1 MSTRD
6 SGLLTQHLR
15 LELSI
20 ILIQILKINIQKLYQ
35 YNEDDFRS
43 KFLIYIKLLNSMDTH
58 KKEKL
63 SIKKSFS
70 LIICKLVIRKQLV
83 NNQNKYKKSS

>member
-58 KKEKL
+58 KKRSCQL
-63 SIKKSFS
+63 KKAS
-70 LIICKLVIRKQLV
+70 L
-83 NNQNKYKKSS
+83 

>member
-58 KKEKL
+58 
-63 SIKKSFS
+63 
-70 LIICKLVIRKQLV
+70 
-83 NNQNKYKKSS
+83 

>member
-43 KFLIYIKLLNSMDTH
+43 KFDLYQA
-58 KKEKL
+58 
-63 SIKKSFS
+63 
-70 LIICKLVIRKQLV
+70 VKQHG
-83 NNQNKYKKSS
+83 YT

>member
-1 MSTRD
+1 MVVFSPYIIYLVGRYQITGNTNTRD

-43 KFLIYIKLLNSMDTH
+43 KF
-58 KKEKL
+58 
-63 SIKKSFS
+63 
-70 LIICKLVIRKQLV
+70 
-83 NNQNKYKKSS
+83 